1 MSAKLYVG
9 NLPFG
14 SAEDTIKE
22 LFSDIGK
29 VDEVALIKDKMTGK
43 SRGFAFVTM
52 SSEEDARKGIDTLDG
67 KEFEGRKLV
76 VNMARPRE

>member
-29 VDEVALIKDKMTGK
+29 VDEVALIKYKMTGK

>member
-1 MSAKLYVG
+1 MTTKLYVG

-14 SAEDTIKE
+14 SAEDAIEE
-22 LFSDIGK
+22 LFTSVGK
-29 VDEVALIKDKMTGK
+29 VEEVALIKDKMTGK

-52 SSEEDARKGIDTLDG
+52 SSEDEAQKGIDAFDG
-67 KEFEGRKLV
+67 KDFDGRKLV

>member
-1 MSAKLYVG
+1 MTTKLYVG

-14 SAEDTIKE
+14 SAEDAIE
-22 LFSDIGK
+22 ALFTNVGK
-29 VDEVALIKDKMTGK
+29 VEEVALIKDKMTGK

-52 SSEEDARKGIDTLDG
+52 SSEDEAQKGIDTFDG
-67 KEFEGRKLV
+67 QDFEGRKLV